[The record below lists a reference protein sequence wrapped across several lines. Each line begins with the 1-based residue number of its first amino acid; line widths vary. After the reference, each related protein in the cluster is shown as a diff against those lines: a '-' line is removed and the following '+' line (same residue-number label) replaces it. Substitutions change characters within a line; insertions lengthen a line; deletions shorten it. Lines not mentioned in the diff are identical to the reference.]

1 MEASDVP
8 QSSSPEMVEMAEEN
22 CSVAEVTEIS
32 AGHEQSSLSSP
43 SAGENE
49 EKHLPADFERLWL
62 ATHENPSD
70 FTSWTDLLQYCEQEV
85 GDTRDK
91 SFKTNTREQCFFLV
105 VTPSMCINDLLQG
118 QVTASRR
125 ALEAFL
131 TRYPLCYGYWK
142 KITDLERRAGDNA
155 KAEEVKQLNPSGL
168 FALVNCVCA
177 KSLVCVLGV
186 CPRSQSNPA

>member
-91 SFKTNTREQCFFLV
+91 SFKTNTREQCFFWW
-105 VTPSMCINDLLQG
+105 LLLHC
-118 QVTASRR
+118 
-125 ALEAFL
+125 ALMIYC
-131 TRYPLCYGYWK
+131 R
-142 KITDLERRAGDNA
+142 
-155 KAEEVKQLNPSGL
+155 V
-168 FALVNCVCA
+168 
-177 KSLVCVLGV
+177 
-186 CPRSQSNPA
+186 RSQHLEEHWRPFLPAIHSVMATGKKLLILNDERGTMPKQRR